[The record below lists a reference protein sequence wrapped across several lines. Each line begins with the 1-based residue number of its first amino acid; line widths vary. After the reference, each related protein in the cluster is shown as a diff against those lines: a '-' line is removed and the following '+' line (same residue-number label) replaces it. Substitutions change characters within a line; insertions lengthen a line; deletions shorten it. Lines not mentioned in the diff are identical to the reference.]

1 MAHPKRFTIEEDM
14 RTLRSELRRG
24 ATETVRAKLR
34 VLILYKEHEQE
45 GISKHSVAR
54 ALGVDP
60 GSALRW
66 RNAYIQGGLPGLLS
80 HKRKGNRPSVIKPE
94 QREVLREKLHEPG
107 NGLRGFTEM
116 VAWFNGRFNADVKYN
131 TMNKFVKRTYGA
143 QSKVARKSHV
153 KKDEAAVAALKK
165 TSRNSARS

>member
-1 MAHPKRFTIEEDM
+1 MTRLDTDSPCASRITSE
-14 RTLRSELRRG
+14 TARS
-24 ATETVRAKLR
+24 KLR
-34 VLILYKEHEQE
+34 VLMLYKEHEQE
-45 GISKHSVAR
+45 GISKHQVAR

-66 RNAYIQGGLPGLLS
+66 RNKYIAGGLPGLLS
-80 HKRKGNRPSVIKPE
+80 HERGGNRPSVVKPE
-94 QREVLREKLHEPG
+94 EREQLREKLHEPS

-116 VAWFNGRFNADVKYN
+116 VAWFNSRFNADVKYN
-131 TMNKFVKRTYGA
+131 TMNKFVKRNYGA

-165 TSRNSARS
+165 TSRSSARN